1 MSTIAKLLSS
11 KDIRL
16 DIEASSRDRLLQE
29 IARHMEREH
38 GMPQDW
44 VFQSLSRREKVGS
57 TAIGE
62 GVAIPHARI
71 KNLQRIQLAYIRL
84 SQPIP
89 FDAPDGKPVSDI
101 LVILVPKEAT
111 EEHLRILSEVTQMF
125 SEPQFRQQ
133 LRNCSEAAETKRL
146 FDDWLL
152 AA

>member
-57 TAIGE
+57 TALGE

-71 KNLQRIQLAYIRL
+71 KDLQRVRLAYIRL
-84 SQPIP
+84 RQPIS

-125 SEPQFRQQ
+125 SDPQFRQQ
-133 LRNCSEAAETKRL
+133 LRNCSEAGETKRL